1 MILPP
6 EQSTK
11 DDCEIKEKNPFVCGD
26 DIHMDKSRKVA
37 SEEETRTSRR
47 SRDTHLTQ
55 IQLKLDN
62 VGKDDICADTLED
75 DQVLHQT
82 YVKDIFIEVQTNQLT
97 EQFLPY
103 QKLIKKQ
110 ERKLDVTS
118 RLEKEMGNNLVLPDS
133 LSTDYFMIIEKT
145 NSLFQQLL
153 TEHTKLDKV
162 NMDLEEEFTEIQS
175 ANKVAYELWYPA
187 LLLK

>member
-1 MILPP
+1 M
-6 EQSTK
+6 
-11 DDCEIKEKNPFVCGD
+11 
-26 DIHMDKSRKVA
+26 
-37 SEEETRTSRR
+37 
-47 SRDTHLTQ
+47 
-55 IQLKLDN
+55 
-62 VGKDDICADTLED
+62 
-75 DQVLHQT
+75 LHQT
-82 YVKDIFIEVQTNQLT
+82 YVKGIFIEVQTNQLT

-103 QKLIKKQ
+103 QKLIKEQ
-110 ERKLDVTS
+110 ERKLVVTS

-187 LLLK
+187 LNLLKKIFLPVLEIIKFNVWDPGKGEVIYYMMEEMMLEQLFIEVFSSLKWDPGGETISKI